1 MFTKLKITI
10 GRLKLETV
18 KLSVITAMAI
28 AVKFIFQILLGRVF
42 CISWQ
47 LDSFFVTITILGLLG
62 FSSDYFIS
70 LFIPI
75 FNDVRQDSS
84 KESNIFVDVV
94 IKWAFVLSIFIII
107 FVKIFGIWIIR
118 IVAPGLSQESVAL
131 AKQLMD
137 IFIFALIFSQTHRIL
152 TLSLNSL
159 HYYSFPAIIRFIPS
173 LTNICFLFIFVPSY
187 GIKVLAL
194 GSVFSNALSAA
205 VLLVFFHFKTG
216 WMPTWRF
223 YHKKIPLLISKSTK
237 MSVNSAIWGLRR
249 VIVNNF
255 ASRLGEGSISIF
267 YYADKIITALIT
279 VVVSPALRVYYSRI
293 SQLMSGAQWDK
304 IRDLFKRVV
313 KINMAVSFM
322 IASSVAV
329 FLPSFLRVLFLGSK
343 FSLSDINIISA
354 LVNVLLVYFLILS
367 FENYLSMIVIAQKRM
382 GVVAINAVLGVAVL
396 FLFLLFSYKRY
407 GMHSLSLGYVL
418 STMAICICYFFFTRK
433 ALRLNI
439 TILIIGLLKSFFIA
453 FGFTSLGLILRMFVP
468 HDNIIVFCVF
478 PVWFAS
484 YVILSYKV
492 LKKEKE
498 IIFAK

>member
-1 MFTKLKITI
+1 
-10 GRLKLETV
+10 
-18 KLSVITAMAI
+18 
-28 AVKFIFQILLGRVF
+28 
-42 CISWQ
+42 
-47 LDSFFVTITILGLLG
+47 
-62 FSSDYFIS
+62 
-70 LFIPI
+70 
-75 FNDVRQDSS
+75 
-84 KESNIFVDVV
+84 
-94 IKWAFVLSIFIII
+94 
-107 FVKIFGIWIIR
+107 
-118 IVAPGLSQESVAL
+118 
-131 AKQLMD
+131 
-137 IFIFALIFSQTHRIL
+137 
-152 TLSLNSL
+152 
-159 HYYSFPAIIRFIPS
+159 
-173 LTNICFLFIFVPSY
+173 
-187 GIKVLAL
+187 
-194 GSVFSNALSAA
+194 
-205 VLLVFFHFKTG
+205 
-216 WMPTWRF
+216 
-223 YHKKIPLLISKSTK
+223 
-237 MSVNSAIWGLRR
+237 
-249 VIVNNF
+249 
-255 ASRLGEGSISIF
+255 
-267 YYADKIITALIT
+267 
-279 VVVSPALRVYYSRI
+279 
-293 SQLMSGAQWDK
+293 
-304 IRDLFKRVV
+304 
-313 KINMAVSFM
+313 FM

-433 ALRLNI
+433 VLRLNI
-439 TILIIGLLKSFFIA
+439 TILIVGLLKSFFIA